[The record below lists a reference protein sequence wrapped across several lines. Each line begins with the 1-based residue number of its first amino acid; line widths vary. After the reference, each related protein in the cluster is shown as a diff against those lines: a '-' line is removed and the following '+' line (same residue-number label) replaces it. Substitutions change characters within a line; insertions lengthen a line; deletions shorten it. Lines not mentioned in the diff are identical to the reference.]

1 MFRWSSLDW
10 SPLWLSLWVAVVS
23 TAMALVVGVP
33 CAFLLAKRRFWGQR
47 ALEALVMLPLVLPP
61 TVLGY
66 YLLAALGRQ
75 TALGRAFERLTGGP
89 LTFTLNAAVLAAIVH
104 ALPLTVRTVRAALD
118 AVDPTLE
125 SAARALGATEW
136 RVATTITLPLARRG
150 VAAAAALSFARAL
163 GEFGVTLVIAGSI
176 PGVTRTASIAIYEAM
191 RGGRDT
197 EAQALVTVLAA
208 VALATVVLVG
218 RLGEPKT
225 VRHEW

>member
-1 MFRWSSLDW
+1 MRAMDW
-10 SPLWLSLWVAVVS
+10 SPLALSLWVASISTVV
-23 TAMALVVGVP
+23 ALLVGVP
-33 CAFLLAKRRFWGQR
+33 CAFVLARKRLWGHR

-66 YLLAALGRQ
+66 YLLAVFGRN
-75 TALGRAFERLTGGP
+75 TMLGRAYERATGSA
-89 LTFTLNAAVLAAIVH
+89 LTFTVEAAVLAGVVH

-125 SAARALGATEW
+125 FAARALGATEW

-163 GEFGVTLVIAGSI
+163 GEFGVTLVIAGNI
-176 PGVTRTASIAIYEAM
+176 PGVTRTASIAVYEAM
-191 RGGRDT
+191 QSGREA

-208 VALATVVLVG
+208 IAIATVVLVG
-218 RLGEPKT
+218 RLGEPRT